1 MKNQKQ
7 QLLIDQTERKLTVF
21 RPLKTVVIPPK
32 GWIHTLRSAL
42 KMSMRQLGNRLSI
55 SAQSIKEMEER
66 EANGTISLKSLN
78 EAARALDM
86 KLVYGFVSRHDSLEE
101 MIEQRAHEIAREIVL
116 RTNNS
121 MKLEDQQNSEQ
132 RIKKAI
138 EQKTTEIKN
147 EMPKYLWD

>member
-7 QLLIDQTERKLTVF
+7 QLLIDQTERKLVVF
-21 RPLKTVVIPPK
+21 RPLKNIIIPSK
-32 GWIHTLRSAL
+32 GWIHTLRTAL

-66 EANGTISLKSLN
+66 EVNGAISIKSLQ
-78 EAARALDM
+78 EVARALDM
-86 KLVYGFVSRHDSLEE
+86 KLVYGFVSVHESLEQ
-101 MIEQRAHEIAREIVL
+101 MIEERAREIAKEIVQ

-132 RIKKAI
+132 RIEKAI
-138 EQKTTEIKN
+138 EQKTTEIAN
-147 EMPKYLWD
+147 EMPRYLWD

>member
-7 QLLIDQTERKLTVF
+7 QLLIDQTERKLTIF
-21 RPLKTVVIPPK
+21 RPLKTVVIPSK

-66 EANGTISLKSLN
+66 EVNGTISLKSLN

-86 KLVYGFVSRHDSLEE
+86 KLVYGFVSQHETLEE
-101 MIEQRAHEIAREIVL
+101 MIEQRAQEIAREIVL

>member
-21 RPLKTVVIPPK
+21 RPLKTVIIPPK

-66 EANGTISLKSLN
+66 EVNGTISLKSLN

-86 KLVYGFVSRHDSLEE
+86 KLVYGFISQHESLDE
-101 MIEQRAHEIAREIVL
+101 MIEQRAQEIAREIVL
-116 RTNNS
+116 RTSNS

>member
-7 QLLIDQTERKLTVF
+7 QLLIDQTERKLTIF
-21 RPLKTVVIPPK
+21 RPLKTVVIPSK

-66 EANGTISLKSLN
+66 EVNGTISLKSLN

-86 KLVYGFVSRHDSLEE
+86 KLVYGFVSQHESLEE
-101 MIEQRAHEIAREIVL
+101 MIEQRAQEIAREIVL
-116 RTNNS
+116 RTSNS

>member
-21 RPLKTVVIPPK
+21 RPLKTVIIPPK

-66 EANGTISLKSLN
+66 EVNGTISLKSLN

-86 KLVYGFVSRHDSLEE
+86 KLVYGFVSQHESLEE
-101 MIEQRAHEIAREIVL
+101 MIEQRAQEIAREIVL
-116 RTNNS
+116 RTSNS
-121 MKLEDQQNSEQ
+121 MKLEEQQNSEQ

-138 EQKTTEIKN
+138 ELKTTEIKN

>member
-21 RPLKTVVIPPK
+21 RPLKTVIIPPK

-66 EANGTISLKSLN
+66 EVNGTISLKSLN

-86 KLVYGFVSRHDSLEE
+86 KLVYGFVSQHESLDE

-116 RTNNS
+116 RTSNS

-138 EQKTTEIKN
+138 EQNTTEIKN

>member
-7 QLLIDQTERKLTVF
+7 QLLIDQTERKLTAF

-66 EANGTISLKSLN
+66 EVNGTISLKSLN

-86 KLVYGFVSRHDSLEE
+86 KLVYGFVSQHESLDE
-101 MIEQRAHEIAREIVL
+101 MIEQRAQEIAREIVL
-116 RTNNS
+116 RTSNS
-121 MKLEDQQNSEQ
+121 MKLEDLQNSEQ